1 MEEIMDPLG
10 SGFLNRFQM
19 DRRHSRSLFFPVPS
33 STVSEE
39 RLRSIGRANWYPRRN
54 HRRRR
59 RVRRRLCRGREE
71 GCSRDVSWRSQ
82 FFSFFSLFFDH
93 FERSLLRAKSFFQKF
108 SYNLIVFSFTY
119 IFFRLENEK
128 IILKNFD
135 KNLLYKI

>member
-59 RVRRRLCRGREE
+59 RVRRRLCRRREE

-82 FFSFFSLFFDH
+82 FFFFFFLYFSIISNDLY
-93 FERSLLRAKSFFQKF
+93 FEPKAFF
-108 SYNLIVFSFTY
+108 
-119 IFFRLENEK
+119 
-128 IILKNFD
+128 KNFHITWLYSH
-135 KNLLYKI
+135 LLIFSSAWRTKKLY